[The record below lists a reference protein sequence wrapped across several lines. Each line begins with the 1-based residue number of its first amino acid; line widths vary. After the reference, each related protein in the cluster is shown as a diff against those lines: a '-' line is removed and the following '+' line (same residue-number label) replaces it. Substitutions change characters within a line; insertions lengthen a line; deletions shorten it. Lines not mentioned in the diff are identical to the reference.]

1 MKEIGIID
9 FEKLVMERLTMPRNF
24 TGRSLVLWN
33 ADYMFYGIAQRVIK
47 QCCEN
52 YNKANP
58 NDQVWFKESGKTFY
72 KDDYTQPKT
81 WYSRMVWNE
90 NSKKYE
96 SCGEWKR
103 FGILFNTGCYM
114 LNEQADWLKFV
125 NTHTNKKGGVFQDC
139 AVIVCAQAGNVDYYI
154 QPNPEYNLKEKQFG
168 ECCDIYHIQPTIEEW
183 TKWVEPLYDAEI
195 IKVVRAY
202 IEKNGVFSE
211 FDYGFDY
218 WMRIMDTLNFLKKK
232 YSMKENKDCS
242 LWQIPEEKLSFQIGG
257 AVSES
262 APAPDFCKFIYSFLK
277 DNPSK
282 E

>member
-1 MKEIGIID
+1 MKKEWEKVITDTLGVEPIEINSN
-9 FEKLVMERLTMPRNF
+9 LVSAQNRPRLY
-24 TGRSLVLWN
+24 W
-33 ADYMFYGIAQRVIK
+33 
-47 QCCEN
+47 
-52 YNKANP
+52 
-58 NDQVWFKESGKTFY
+58 
-72 KDDYTQPKT
+72 
-81 WYSRMVWNE
+81 
-90 NSKKYE
+90 
-96 SCGEWKR
+96 
-103 FGILFNTGCYM
+103 
-114 LNEQADWLKFV
+114 
-125 NTHTNKKGGVFQDC
+125 TN
-139 AVIVCAQAGNVDYYI
+139 I
-154 QPNPEYNLKEKQFG
+154 P
-168 ECCDIYHIQPTIEEW
+168 IEEW

>member
-1 MKEIGIID
+1 MKEIGISE
-9 FEKLVMERLTMPRNF
+9 FEQLVMARLTSPRDYA
-24 TGRSLVLWN
+24 GRSLVLWN
-33 ADYMFYGIAQRVIK
+33 ADYMDYGIAQRVIK
-47 QCCEN
+47 QCCER
-52 YNKANP
+52 YNKENP
-58 NDQVWFKESGKTFY
+58 NDQVWFKRSDMTFY

-81 WYSRMVWNE
+81 WHDRMVWNE
-90 NSKKYE
+90 NFKKYVPRHE
-96 SCGEWKR
+96 MKR
-103 FGILFNTGCYM
+103 CGILFNTGCYM

-125 NTHTNKKGGVFQDC
+125 NTHANQQGGVFQGC
-139 AVIVCAQAGNVDYYI
+139 AVIVCAQAGDVGYFGM
-154 QPNPEYNLKEKQFG
+154 PNPEYNLKEKQFG

-195 IKVVRAY
+195 IKVVLAY

>member
-1 MKEIGIID
+1 M
-9 FEKLVMERLTMPRNF
+9 
-24 TGRSLVLWN
+24 
-33 ADYMFYGIAQRVIK
+33 
-47 QCCEN
+47 
-52 YNKANP
+52 
-58 NDQVWFKESGKTFY
+58 
-72 KDDYTQPKT
+72 QPDPK
-81 WYSRMVWNE
+81 
-90 NSKKYE
+90 
-96 SCGEWKR
+96 
-103 FGILFNTGCYM
+103 
-114 LNEQADWLKFV
+114 
-125 NTHTNKKGGVFQDC
+125 
-139 AVIVCAQAGNVDYYI
+139 
-154 QPNPEYNLKEKQFG
+154 YNLKEKQFG
-168 ECCDIYHIQPTIEEW
+168 KCCDIYHIQPTIEEW

-211 FDYGFDY
+211 YDYGFNY